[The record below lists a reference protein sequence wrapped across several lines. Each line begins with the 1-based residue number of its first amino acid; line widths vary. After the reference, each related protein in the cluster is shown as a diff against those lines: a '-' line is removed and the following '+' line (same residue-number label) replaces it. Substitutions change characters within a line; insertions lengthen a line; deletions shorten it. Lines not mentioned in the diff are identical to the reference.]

1 MSAVSVRLEGF
12 VAWNRPRMGRHGVY
26 MPPRYVAWKKAAAAA
41 VAAARMERHTGPV
54 RLELIVVVQRPLRP
68 ALREGAPREW
78 HVGTPDVDNVAKGV
92 MDVLQEAG
100 VLVNDTQ
107 VVDSHTRRV
116 WGAVEAHASSYARD
130 ARERSCCE
138 VRVIALAPLE
148 VSDGL

>member
-26 MPPRYVAWKKAAAAA
+26 MPPKYVAWKQAAVAA

-54 RLELIVVVQRPLRP
+54 RLQLTVVVQRPLRP

-78 HVGTPDVDNVAKGV
+78 HVGHPDVDNVAKGV

-100 VLVNDTQ
+100 VLVNDKQ
-107 VVDSHTRRV
+107 VVDARLRRV
-116 WGAVEAHASSYARD
+116 WGEVEAHASSYARD

-138 VRVIALAPLE
+138 VTVTPLE
-148 VSDGL
+148 VSDVV